1 MLDIKSL
8 VLMLLSSSWGVTTV
22 VLVAAV
28 IYRGVL
34 STREDDQIFIGNGED
49 HYIQEQRDIIA
60 RISRAKGSDHRAF
73 PGFRRSVSQHTRR
86 LDLSGLFELLE
97 QAVQRTSMMQ
107 AAGLLTVPCSSA
119 RNTLVI
125 SFPARIPD
133 SPVGSE

>member
-1 MLDIKSL
+1 MLDVKSL

-60 RISRAKGSDHRAF
+60 RISRLKGPIIALSL
-73 PGFRRSVSQHTRR
+73 VSGA
-86 LDLSGLFELLE
+86 LFLSTLGAWIY
-97 QAVQRTSMMQ
+97 Q
-107 AAGLLTVPCSSA
+107 GYSS
-119 RNTLVI
+119 
-125 SFPARIPD
+125 F
-133 SPVGSE
+133 

>member
-22 VLVAAV
+22 VLIAAV

-60 RISRAKGSDHRAF
+60 RIARLKGPIIALSL
-73 PGFRRSVSQHTRR
+73 VSGV
-86 LDLSGLFELLE
+86 LFLSTLGAWIY
-97 QAVQRTSMMQ
+97 Q
-107 AAGLLTVPCSSA
+107 GYSS
-119 RNTLVI
+119 
-125 SFPARIPD
+125 F
-133 SPVGSE
+133 

>member
-60 RISRAKGSDHRAF
+60 RISRLKGPIIA
-73 PGFRRSVSQHTRR
+73 
-86 LDLSGLFELLE
+86 LSLISGALFLSTLGAWIY
-97 QAVQRTSMMQ
+97 Q
-107 AAGLLTVPCSSA
+107 GYSS
-119 RNTLVI
+119 
-125 SFPARIPD
+125 F
-133 SPVGSE
+133 

>member
-22 VLVAAV
+22 VLIDAV

-60 RISRAKGSDHRAF
+60 RIARLKGPIIALSL
-73 PGFRRSVSQHTRR
+73 VSGV
-86 LDLSGLFELLE
+86 LFLSTLGAWIY
-97 QAVQRTSMMQ
+97 Q
-107 AAGLLTVPCSSA
+107 GYSS
-119 RNTLVI
+119 
-125 SFPARIPD
+125 F
-133 SPVGSE
+133 

>member
-60 RISRAKGSDHRAF
+60 RIARLKGPIIALSL
-73 PGFRRSVSQHTRR
+73 VSGV
-86 LDLSGLFELLE
+86 LFLSTLGAWIY
-97 QAVQRTSMMQ
+97 Q
-107 AAGLLTVPCSSA
+107 GYSS
-119 RNTLVI
+119 
-125 SFPARIPD
+125 F
-133 SPVGSE
+133 

>member
-22 VLVAAV
+22 VLIAAV

-60 RISRAKGSDHRAF
+60 RISRLKGPIIALSL
-73 PGFRRSVSQHTRR
+73 VSGV
-86 LDLSGLFELLE
+86 LFLSTLGAWIY
-97 QAVQRTSMMQ
+97 Q
-107 AAGLLTVPCSSA
+107 GYSS
-119 RNTLVI
+119 
-125 SFPARIPD
+125 F
-133 SPVGSE
+133 

>member
-60 RISRAKGSDHRAF
+60 RIARLKGPIIALSL
-73 PGFRRSVSQHTRR
+73 VSGV
-86 LDLSGLFELLE
+86 LFLSTLGTWIY
-97 QAVQRTSMMQ
+97 Q
-107 AAGLLTVPCSSA
+107 GYSS
-119 RNTLVI
+119 
-125 SFPARIPD
+125 F
-133 SPVGSE
+133 

>member
-60 RISRAKGSDHRAF
+60 RISRLKGPIIA
-73 PGFRRSVSQHTRR
+73 
-86 LDLSGLFELLE
+86 LSLISGVLFLSTLGAWIY
-97 QAVQRTSMMQ
+97 Q
-107 AAGLLTVPCSSA
+107 GYSS
-119 RNTLVI
+119 
-125 SFPARIPD
+125 F
-133 SPVGSE
+133 